1 MRNLLSRMSWNSG
14 VARAAVVGLA
24 DVAEVVALEGVE
36 GFGGVVFQL
45 WTGPDQAGPGQLC
58 DGGDGVQFG
67 HDAERVPEPVPAF
80 IRKVSVGRDGVGAQ
94 LGEFAGDEAVTG
106 FYFEAGQVLDDVSHC
121 EIPDRCRSRRWWPL
135 RRRCRRR
142 TLGSRRTIRRCIPAR
157 DAVAFR
163 WPGHSLAWTFV
174 GLDIR
179 WLDIR
184 WPGHSLAWTF
194 VGLDIRWPGRSLA
207 WTFVGLCSVGLDVRW
222 PGHSLAWTFVGL
234 DIRTDIAL
242 ISVGVIV
249 RSQGRRLCLCWFG
262 RRGRAVTSR

>member
-1 MRNLLSRMSWNSG
+1 MRNLLSRMSWNSS

-36 GFGGVVFQL
+36 DFGGVVFQL
-45 WTGPDQAGPGQLC
+45 RPGPDQAGPGQLC

-157 DAVAFR
+157 DAVAF
-163 WPGHSLAWTFV
+163 V
-174 GLDIR
+174 G
-179 WLDIR
+179 LDIR
-184 WPGHSLAWTF
+184 WPGHSLAWTLVDF
-194 VGLDIRWPGRSLA
+194 GRRYREVRAAVLCWSTSSWPS
-207 WTFVGLCSVGLDVRW
+207 S
-222 PGHSLAWTFVGL
+222 
-234 DIRTDIAL
+234 DIAL
-242 ISVGVIV
+242 RAAWLRSASGWTHLIARPFSRPVRPKWVGPGAV
-249 RSQGRRLCLCWFG
+249 RLGVRRL
-262 RRGRAVTSR
+262 RRGRTGCS